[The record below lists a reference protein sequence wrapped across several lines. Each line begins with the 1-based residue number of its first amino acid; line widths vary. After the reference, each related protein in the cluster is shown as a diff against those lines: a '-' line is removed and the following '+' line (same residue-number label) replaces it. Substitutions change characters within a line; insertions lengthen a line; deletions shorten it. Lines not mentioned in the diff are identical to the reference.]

1 MSKMISVVIPI
12 FNEAGNIPELWSRL
26 EKTLS
31 TIDLDYEVVFVDDG
45 SIDDSA
51 RLIEQIC
58 RTSDRAK
65 LIRLSRNFGHQPA
78 LAAGMDNARGDALIL
93 MDGDL
98 QDRPESIPDFVRE
111 WNGGAEVVYAIRTS
125 RQESFPLSLMFKA
138 FYRVLDMMAGIRM
151 PLDSGIFG
159 LLDRKVVDV
168 IRCMPERN
176 RYFPGLRAYAGFRQK
191 GVPVDRDQRF
201 AGSSRVGFLGLV
213 RLAFDG
219 MISFSY
225 APLRMATVFGFIIS
239 GCAFAYILRVLYK
252 KWVSGEAIMG
262 WASTLTAIL
271 FLGGVQ
277 LIVSGI
283 IGEYIGRIYDEVKK
297 RPYYIVGNRV
307 NFTSPSPSGHGQ
319 EEKE

>member
-1 MSKMISVVIPI
+1 MSKTISVVIPV
-12 FNEAGNIPELWSRL
+12 FNEARNVAELWSRL
-26 EKTLS
+26 SKVLS
-31 TIDLDYEVVFVDDG
+31 TLDANHEVVFVDDG
-45 SIDDSA
+45 SVDGSGKLLEDICKTSPQVQ
-51 RLIEQIC
+51 LIQ
-58 RTSDRAK
+58 
-65 LIRLSRNFGHQPA
+65 LSRNFGHQPA
-78 LAAGMDNARGDALIL
+78 LAAGIDSATGDALVL

-111 WNGGAEVVYAIRTS
+111 WKAGAEVVFAIRAS
-125 RQESFPLSLMFKA
+125 RQESLPLSLMFKA
-138 FYRVLDMMAGIRM
+138 FYRFLAMISGIKM

-168 IRCMPERN
+168 IKSMPERN

-191 GVPVDRDQRF
+191 GVLVDRDQRF
-201 AGSSRVGFLGLV
+201 AGSSRVGFLGLA
-213 RLAFDG
+213 RLALDG
-219 MISFSY
+219 MISFSF
-225 APLRMATVFGFIIS
+225 APLRLATVSGFIIS

-277 LIVSGI
+277 LIVNGI

-297 RPYYIVGNRV
+297 RPFYIVGNRV
-307 NFTSPSPSGHGQ
+307 HFTSSSASKHGQ
-319 EEKE
+319 KEKA